1 MLCGTYRALLL
12 SVGEIFM
19 HNEAA
24 KKRVASGAGTY
35 DHNSEVQQWHWH
47 LEEFQFASLSR
58 AILLVRS
65 CPAQTQVCSVKMM

>member
-35 DHNSEVQQWHWH
+35 DHWH

-58 AILLVRS
+58 EILLVRS
-65 CPAQTQVCSVKMM
+65 CPAQTHVCSVKMM